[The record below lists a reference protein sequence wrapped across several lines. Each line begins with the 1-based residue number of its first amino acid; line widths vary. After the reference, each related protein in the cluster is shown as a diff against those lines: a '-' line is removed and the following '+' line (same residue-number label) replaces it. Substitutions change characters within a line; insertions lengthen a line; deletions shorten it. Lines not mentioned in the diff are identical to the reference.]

1 MAWSSFVQHVDQR
14 CPHHLACGAPCA
26 PSGAAR
32 LMKVASCAH
41 LLPCPALHTQYL
53 SVHLSHHLHTPHHS
67 SMLDVWGGALRTERR
82 QATLFTVQTIWEQQA
97 RRVQCKQQFCW
108 PDYPASPFSRLQ
120 IEIAQLTYRYK
131 YIPFPNL
138 KKYYGRQ
145 ELYSQSHKIQYK
157 KALLA
162 QDWVLRWNFH
172 LLSSRIIVLLENCKF
187 QRSALNA
194 IRALWGNQECIGGLI

>member
-1 MAWSSFVQHVDQR
+1 MLVAAALSNGGFAWCARSKHIWTGEEYLEVPWSSFVLFCATCKRLVPWSSFVQHVWGGRVDQR

-67 SMLDVWGGALRTERR
+67 SKLDVWSGALLTERR
-82 QATLFTVQTIWEQQA
+82 PQATLFTVQTIWEQQA

-131 YIPFPNL
+131 YIPT
-138 KKYYGRQ
+138 Q
-145 ELYSQSHKIQYK
+145 T
-157 KALLA
+157 
-162 QDWVLRWNFH
+162 
-172 LLSSRIIVLLENCKF
+172 
-187 QRSALNA
+187 
-194 IRALWGNQECIGGLI
+194 